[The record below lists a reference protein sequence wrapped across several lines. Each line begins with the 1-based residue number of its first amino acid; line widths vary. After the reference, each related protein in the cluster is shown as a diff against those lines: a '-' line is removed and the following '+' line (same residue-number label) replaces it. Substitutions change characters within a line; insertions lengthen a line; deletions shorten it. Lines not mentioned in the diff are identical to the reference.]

1 MMRTDDG
8 GLCTRE
14 FLVLPALFFAQ
25 HPETI
30 YTYDMKL
37 PNSADQFYQQP
48 RPNDGEVEW
57 FKVSLLTYHNQ
68 QS

>member
-14 FLVLPALFFAQ
+14 SLVLAAFSFAQ

-37 PNSADQFYQQP
+37 PDPADKFYQHP

-57 FKVSLLTYHNQ
+57 FMVSLLTFNHL